1 MEFMGFRRPD
11 GRAGIRNHVLILS
24 AVTCANTV
32 VDKIARK
39 LDEVVPIV
47 HAKGCGQ
54 GGEDL
59 IQTRRVLLETASH
72 PNVGATLIVGL
83 GCETMDTRVLASDVT
98 GSGKP
103 VACLLIQDE
112 GGTTATVEKGLGIAR
127 DFLTQV
133 ARVEREPIDF
143 SELIV
148 GTQCGA
154 SDGLSGIT
162 ANPAVGVAAD
172 RLVAAGATAMLSEVS
187 EFIGAE
193 HVLARRTR
201 DEATAQQLLE
211 FIGKRARDA
220 AAAGVD
226 LMGSQI
232 STGNFEGGLTTPE
245 EKSLGTIYKGGTA
258 RLEEVIGYAHRP
270 TCRGLVVMDTPGDDI
285 ESMVGM
291 VAGGAQAVI
300 FTTGRG
306 SPTGNPIAP
315 VIKVATNSTMYQRMT
330 ENMDLNAGTILEGQ
344 ETIEQVG
351 KRIFENLRTVADGE
365 LTKAEVL
372 GHYEFVINTIGPKL

>member
-39 LDEVVPIV
+39 LDGVVPIV

-103 VACLLIQDE
+103 VECLLIQDE

-133 ARVEREPIDF
+133 ARAERQPIDV

-193 HVLARRTR
+193 HILARRTR

-211 FIGKRARDA
+211 FIGRRARDA

-226 LMGSQI
+226 LTGSQI

-270 TCRGLVVMDTPGDDI
+270 TRRGLVVMDTPGDDI

-351 KRIFENLRTVADGE
+351 KRIFENLRAVADGE
-365 LTKAEVL
+365 RTKAEVL
-372 GHYEFVINTIGPKL
+372 GHHEFVINSVGPKL